1 MPDSP
6 GTVSD
11 RQSHRLLG
19 PEQVPRPPAGR
30 RGGRGRRVVAP
41 ERVPLDAIPDLSDT
55 QVIIYSRWDRSPDV
69 VEAQVTYPIVTAM
82 LGAPKV
88 RAVRG
93 FSDFGYSFVYVI
105 FEDGTD
111 IYWARTRT
119 LEYLSGVL
127 GRLPPD
133 AKTELGPDAT
143 GLGWVFQYAL
153 VDKSGQRSLA
163 DLRSYQDWTLRY
175 YLKSVPGV
183 AEVASLG
190 GFGRQYQVNVDPNK
204 LRNYG
209 LSIQRVVEAVRGG
222 NIEAGGR
229 LIEFGGTEYMV
240 RGRGYAQSIAD
251 FESIVVSASES
262 GTPIR
267 VRDIGQVVARA
278 GPAARRVGS
287 RRHRRGRLGHHRHAP
302 GPERPRRHRPRQ
314 EAHQGDRARPAARG
328 VHRPHLRPLR
338 PHPAGHRQRH
348 GDARRGHPDRRLHR
362 PAVPVARAERAHP
375 GHHHPGRR
383 ARRRSSRSGCSASP
397 RTSCRSAASPSRWA
411 SSWTRRSSSSSRR
424 TRSWR
429 SAAAPA
435 GRSITRR

>member
-1 MPDSP
+1 MIL
-6 GTVSD
+6 
-11 RQSHRLLG
+11 RLIDFSVRNKFLVLLLVG
-19 PEQVPRPPAGR
+19 AAAVAG
-30 RGGRGRRVVAP
+30 AWSLQ
-41 ERVPLDAIPDLSDT
+41 RVPLDAIPDLSDT
-55 QVIIYSRWDRSPDV
+55 QVIIYSKWDRSPDV
-69 VEAQVTYPIVTAM
+69 VEAQITYPIVSAM

-93 FSDFGYSFVYVI
+93 FSDFGYSFIYVI

-127 GRLPPD
+127 SRLPQD

-153 VDKSGQRSLA
+153 VDTSGQRSLA

-209 LSIQRVVEAVRGG
+209 LSIQRVVEVVRGG

-240 RGRGYAQSIAD
+240 RGRGYAQSVAD
-251 FESIVVSASES
+251 FESIVVSASEG

-267 VRDIGQVVARA
+267 IRDIGQVTI
-278 GPAARRVGS
+278 GPDL
-287 RRHRRGRLGHHRHAP
+287 RRGVSDLDGTGEAVSGIVVMREGQNALDVIDRVKERIRQIEP
-302 GPERPRRHRPRQ
+302 GLPKGIEI
-314 EAHQGDRARPAARG
+314 
-328 VHRPHLRPLR
+328 
-338 PHPAGHRQRH
+338 
-348 GDARRGHPDRRLHR
+348 
-362 PAVPVARAERAHP
+362 VPVYDRSALI
-375 GHHHPGRR
+375 RR
-383 ARRRSSRSGCSASP
+383 AVDNVRETLIEVILTVSLVVLLFLWHIPSALIP
-397 RTSCRSAASPSRWA
+397 V
-411 SSWTRRSSSSSRR
+411 
-424 TRSWR
+424 
-429 SAAAPA
+429 
-435 GRSITRR
+435 ITIPIAV